1 MDKKVVLIVEDF
13 DVSQEDKITVI
24 LKGSGNPD
32 EKHDIVG
39 VRIGRTGIGIGS
51 VDFDEADDIIE
62 INRQGVDNV
71 Y

>member
-24 LKGSGNPD
+24 LKGNGNPD

-39 VRIGRTGIGIGS
+39 IQIGRHGIGMGS